1 MISSNWCSIQ
11 DKLGSAAVANNSQ
24 WLKATEVFSAP
35 AMCPLKVNCSLCST
49 SSYHFHSG
57 TQSLFGVLLAPRQR
71 EKSSGEL
78 LFFFFFFL
86 VWFVLHRKPGE
97 VFIFIFIFIFIGGG
111 VVLATPRGICGLC
124 STRVQTHAPC
134 IGRAESTIQPT
145 EKSLEG
151 S

>member
-1 MISSNWCSIQ
+1 MLQS
-11 DKLGSAAVANNSQ
+11 KTTPNSQ
-24 WLKATEVFSAP
+24 WLKTTKVFFAL
-35 AMCPLKVNCSLCST
+35 AVCPLKVNYSLCSM

-57 TQSLFGVLLAPRQR
+57 TQSLFGMLLAPKQR
-71 EKSSGEL
+71 EKNSGDL

-86 VWFVLHRKPGE
+86 TQKAWGGFYLFC
-97 VFIFIFIFIFIGGG
+97 VFFCGG